1 MNTLLVIFLIVG
13 TAFMGVG
20 LHEMQAW
27 LELGIMT
34 ATPSELVSGN
44 RCPGRAQG

>member
-13 TAFMGVG
+13 TALMGVG

-27 LELGIMT
+27 LE
-34 ATPSELVSGN
+34 
-44 RCPGRAQG
+44 RWDYDRHAQD